1 MVFTVY
7 SSNFS
12 WNKFLLAD
20 LGRKPSHTSLHF
32 IFFLFCI
39 CLTTTFSQ
47 VTIVSSTFQALTW
60 PPSSFCSLAVC
71 KNGGERPG
79 IIYHVNDVSVYLGR
93 QRGGGVPRRK
103 NELEAWSCSFCP
115 YARVSNICQVK
126 SVPILVKNK
135 QRVHEMRPFDQWP
148 LPPSVYLGR
157 HWRPSRDKSYQ
168 AFPLRICI
176 LQAIKNWTVGRPGN
190 EASTATLS
198 QEKWERVWWFSHIEL
213 VLIDPGIS
221 GDKNWSEVGYCWKSC
236 FNVTSMTSLT
246 SAHLFRPT

>member
-115 YARVSNICQVK
+115 KRWSFEHSWSERRTALGSKQKTHARNASFR
-126 SVPILVKNK
+126 SVT
-135 QRVHEMRPFDQWP
+135 
-148 LPPSVYLGR
+148 PPPVCLHR
-157 HWRPSRDKSYQ
+157 HWHHSCDKWYQ
-168 AFPLRICI
+168 AFPLRFCI